1 MGASANS
8 AEPDRMP
15 KMRRRI
21 RIFIVLLI
29 FEGQKKKN
37 TLNNPK
43 IGNGLVLLITIGT
56 SIRFKCINLH
66 CCYPTFHFAPV
77 NYSKFNCFEPE
88 QTGADPGFLER
99 RVHMYKGVR
108 AVSLCLFYLIF
119 LKYPIKMK

>member
-29 FEGQKKKN
+29 FEGQK

-56 SIRFKCINLH
+56 SIRLKCIILH

-99 RVHMYKGVR
+99 GVHM
-108 AVSLCLFYLIF
+108 
-119 LKYPIKMK
+119 